1 MIVDVLAVLVV
12 VTSGVV
18 AGVLFGFAVS
28 VLPAFFVMPT
38 GRYIYSAELIGRNWD
53 PMMPIIVLT
62 SLAVDIVLAVL
73 GPPGVP
79 LTLFVLGALLLA
91 GVSVVSHWCN
101 VPINRAVKKVDP
113 ENIPADW
120 HDPRPLW
127 RRFHYLRT
135 ALAVLAVA
143 VNATALGLL

>member
-1 MIVDVLAVLVV
+1 MIVDVLAVVVV

-62 SLAVDIVLAVL
+62 SFAVDVALAVL
-73 GPPGVP
+73 SPPG
-79 LTLFVLGALLLA
+79 LALALFIAGAVLLA
-91 GVSVVSHWCN
+91 GVSVVSHYCN
-101 VPINRAVKKVDP
+101 VPINRAVKQVDP
-113 ENIPADW
+113 DDIPPDW
-120 HDPRPLW
+120 RDPRPLW

-135 ALAVLAVA
+135 VLAVLAVA
-143 VNATALGLL
+143 VNAMALALI

>member
-1 MIVDVLAVLVV
+1 MIVDLLAVLVV

-28 VLPAFFVMPT
+28 VMPAFFVMPT

-62 SLAVDIVLAVL
+62 SFVVDIVLAII
-73 GPPGVP
+73 GPGGP
-79 LTLFVLGALLLA
+79 TLSLFIVGAVLLA
-91 GVSVVSHWCN
+91 GVSVVSHYCN
-101 VPINRAVKKVDP
+101 VPINRQVKKVDP
-113 ENIPADW
+113 ENVPADW
-120 HDPRPLW
+120 RDPRPLW

-135 ALAVLAVA
+135 VLAVLAVA
-143 VNATALGLL
+143 VNAVALSLI

>member
-1 MIVDVLAVLVV
+1 MIVDLLAVVVV

-28 VLPAFFVMPT
+28 VMPAFFLMPT

-62 SLAVDIVLAVL
+62 SFAVDVVLAVI
-73 GPPGVP
+73 GPSGAVAA
-79 LTLFVLGALLLA
+79 LFVAGAVLLV
-91 GVSVVSHWCN
+91 GVSVVSHYCN
-101 VPINRAVKKVDP
+101 VPINRQVKKIDP
-113 ENIPADW
+113 DDVPADW
-120 HDPRPLW
+120 RDPRPLW

-135 ALAVLAVA
+135 GLAVAAVA
-143 VNATALGLL
+143 VNAVALALI

>member
-1 MIVDVLAVLVV
+1 VIVDVLAVLVV